1 MSTEVRFD
9 DSWFVFHDSSWSF
22 HESYLSR
29 KHVFD
34 KSYRGTEHKIMVLKP
49 ANKYQI
55 IWYCHNFE
63 NILIDNFWHHS
74 ISLLSKSFQISFL
87 QIAKTRQLTIQR
99 FIYYLIYSGVR
110 KVFYKTMLHMFF
122 KEVSIFNTYL
132 INISCFISNLLDLK
146 LKISNLDW
154 HKESYSLH
162 FENNFSH
169 EKPKILFGKNL
180 NFCNIS

>member
-1 MSTEVRFD
+1 MVLSQFWKH
-9 DSWFVFHDSSWSF
+9 SYWWFLTSF
-22 HESYLSR
+22 HLFIEQKFSNII
-29 KHVFD
+29 F
-34 KSYRGTEHKIMVLKP
+34 
-49 ANKYQI
+49 ANCKDQ
-55 IWYCHNFE
+55 
-63 NILIDNFWHHS
+63 
-74 ISLLSKSFQISFL
+74 
-87 QIAKTRQLTIQR
+87 TIQR

-122 KEVSIFNTYL
+122 KEVSIFNTCL
-132 INISCFISNLLDLK
+132 INNISCFISNLLDLK
-146 LKISNLDW
+146 LKILNLDW